1 MAKTIKFN
9 IRLNVDGK
17 EQIAVATAS
26 TKELAKAM
34 DKGGKS
40 TASFKNQITALGQT
54 VTTIKGLSDSM
65 GKLLGVMQGLTEAYN
80 TSQQVNTQLTTV
92 MRERM
97 DATDSDIAKVK
108 EVISAQKQLGVVSG
122 AVQMRGAQ
130 QIATFLSEK
139 ATLQTLIPAMN
150 NLIAQQ
156 KGLNA
161 TQEDAYSVANLM
173 GKAMQGQTTALKRVG
188 ITFDDYQKKVM
199 ETGTES
205 QRAAMLAE
213 IITANVGN
221 MNEELGKTDA
231 GKLKIASN
239 ELAAMKVRIG
249 AVVAQWL
256 PMVSMAAQSMMIAT
270 SVITLG
276 TSFRGL
282 VLTITK
288 AVAATKILN
297 AASTALRASK
307 IGLSAVVTALSAK
320 LNGETVA
327 ATTAAV
333 ATRTLGMAVKGLMI
347 ASGVGIAI
355 AVLSTA
361 FEALASSSSSAEDAQ
376 AKLEAEQEASREA
389 AKQEA
394 KEIASVTGEVENN
407 IAALKNFHGSKADEK
422 KLVDEMNAKY
432 GEAMGYYST
441 VSQWYTAL
449 TANSKTYCAQMVNE
463 IRMRNLANQ
472 AAEAEADAHN
482 IAYDETGKRR
492 VYSGKNRTRRVW
504 KSANGAG
511 NYQVD
516 EEIAGSSDKA
526 KAQTA
531 YNRAIAKRN
540 SAKRQMEALMGNTY
554 TYKHT
559 QGYSP
564 TMPTAG
570 GGKSGGKSGGGG
582 KKTVKPGTVDWYE
595 NAIKGQESIIN
606 SSATTATQV
615 DAARTKIAQLK
626 HDLQELKIKLGIEDV
641 PTIEVEKKAEN
652 ICDTIKEKMDE
663 FNKNFTPL
671 STDSSNDKLAS
682 YQGASSE
689 IGNIQEK
696 YEIGIIGA
704 DEAQRQIDL
713 INDELEQMGM
723 KPIKI
728 DIDTGQALEA
738 LDSLGSVNISSMDS
752 ITDNLNSLKQL
763 SNMTGGGMAVAGESA
778 IMLGQALQQLGSD
791 SAEAKAGMILA
802 AVGNIALSFAK
813 AMNSASSNWVTWLA
827 FAISGTATMASTIAQ
842 INRYAT
848 GGIIGGNS
856 VSGDKMLARVNSGE
870 MILNRNQQ
878 SNLFKLL
885 NHQTQVPQGY
895 QMPRLDGAALSAIQP
910 QPVSV
915 QIHSKIRGGDIIQ
928 SVANTSRTMA
938 RSGRR
943 SNITV

>member
-26 TKELAKAM
+26 AKELAKAM

-54 VTTIKGLSDSM
+54 VTTIQGLSDSM
-65 GKLLGVMQGLTEAYN
+65 NKLLGVMQGLTEAYY
-80 TSQQVNTQLTTV
+80 TSEQVNTQLTTV

-108 EVISAQKQLGVVSG
+108 EVISAQKQLGVISG
-122 AVQMRGAQ
+122 SVQLRGAQ
-130 QIATFLSEK
+130 QIATFLTEK

-161 TQEDAYSVANLM
+161 TQEDAYGVANLM

-270 SVITLG
+270 SIVTLG

-282 VLTITK
+282 VLTVTK
-288 AVAATKILN
+288 SAAAVKILN
-297 AASTALRASK
+297 VATTSLRASK

-320 LNGETVA
+320 MNGETVA

-333 ATRTLGMAVKGLMI
+333 ATRTLGVAVKGLMI

-394 KEIASVTGEVENN
+394 KEIASVTGEVENH
-407 IAALKNFHGSKADEK
+407 ISALKNFKGSKADEK

-449 TANSKTYCAQMVNE
+449 TTNSKTYCSQLVNE

-472 AAEAEADAHN
+472 AAEADADAYN

-492 VYSGKNRTRRVW
+492 VYSKKNQTRRVW
-504 KSANGAG
+504 KSADGWG
-511 NYQVD
+511 SYQVD
-516 EEIAGSSDKA
+516 EEIAGSSQYA
-526 KAQTA
+526 KAQSD
-531 YNRAIAKRN
+531 YNKAIAKKKN
-540 SAKRQMEALMGNTY
+540 AQKQMEALMNNTY

-564 TMPTAG
+564 TMPTGG
-570 GGKSGGKSGGGG
+570 GGKSGGKSGGGTS
-582 KKTVKPGTVDWYE
+582 KTVKPGTVDWYE

-606 SSATTATQV
+606 SSATTEQQV
-615 DAARTKIAQLK
+615 ERAKSKIAVLK

-682 YQGASSE
+682 YQSASGE

-713 INDELEQMGM
+713 INKELEEMGM
-723 KPIKI
+723 KPIKV
-728 DIDTGQALEA
+728 DIDTSQALDA

-752 ITDNLNSLKQL
+752 ITDNLNSLKQV
-763 SNMTGGGMAVAGESA
+763 SKMTGGGMAVAGDSA

-802 AVGNIALSFAK
+802 AVGNIALSFAQ
-813 AMNSASSNWVTWLA
+813 AMNSASKNWVTWLA

-842 INRYAT
+842 INGYAT

-870 MILNRNQQ
+870 MILNRSQQ

-895 QMPRLDGAALSAIQP
+895 QMPRLDGTALSTIQP
-910 QPVSV
+910 QPVTV
-915 QIHSKIRGGDIIQ
+915 QLHSKIRGGDIIQ
-928 SVANTSRTMA
+928 SVANTTRTMA

-943 SNITV
+943 SKITV

>member
-54 VTTIKGLSDSM
+54 ITTIQGLSQSM
-65 GKLLGVMQGLTEAYN
+65 NSLLGVMQGLTDAYN
-80 TSQQVNTQLTTV
+80 TSQQVNTQLSTV

-97 DATDSDIAKVK
+97 DATDKDIAQVK
-108 EVISAQKQLGVVSG
+108 EVINAQKQLGVISG
-122 AVQMRGAQ
+122 SVQMRGAQ
-130 QIATFLSEK
+130 QVATFLTEK
-139 ATLQTLIPAMN
+139 STLQTLIPAMN

-161 TQEDAYSVANLM
+161 TQEDAYGVANLM
-173 GKAMQGQTTALKRVG
+173 GKAMQGQTSALKRVG
-188 ITFDDYQKKVM
+188 ITFDEYQKKVM

-239 ELAAMKVRIG
+239 EFAAMKVKIG
-249 AVVAQWL
+249 AVVSQWL

-276 TSFRGL
+276 TAFKGL
-282 VLTITK
+282 VLTVTK
-288 AVAATKILN
+288 TVAAMNILKN
-297 AASTALRASK
+297 ASTALRATK
-307 IGLSAVVTALSAK
+307 IGLTAVTATLSATMK
-320 LNGETVA
+320 GETVS

-333 ATRTLGMAVKGLMI
+333 ATRTLGVAIKGLMI

-361 FEALASSSSSAEDAQ
+361 FDALAASSSNAEDAQ
-376 AKLEAEQEASREA
+376 ARLEAEQEASREA

-407 IAALKNFHGSKADEK
+407 ITALKNFKGSKADEK
-422 KLVDEMNAKY
+422 KLVTEMNTKY
-432 GEAMGYYST
+432 GESMGYYST
-441 VSQWYTAL
+441 VAQWYTAL
-449 TANSKTYCAQMVNE
+449 TTNSKTYCAQMINE
-463 IRMRNLANQ
+463 IKIRNLANK
-472 AAEAEADAHN
+472 AAEAAAEAHD
-482 IAYDETGKRR
+482 IAFDETGKRR
-492 VYSGKNRTRRVW
+492 TYSNKNKTRRVW

-511 NYQVD
+511 SYQVD
-516 EEIAGSSDKA
+516 EEIAGSSDAA
-526 KAQTA
+526 KAQGA
-531 YNRAIAKRN
+531 YNRAIAKQKN
-540 SAKRQMEALMGNTY
+540 AQKQMEALMNNSY
-554 TYKHT
+554 TFQHT

-564 TMPTAG
+564 TSTATTGVKAG
-570 GGKSGGKSGGGG
+570 G
-582 KKTVKPGTVDWYE
+582 KTGSTTKTAKNGTVDWYE
-595 NAIKGQESIIN
+595 NAIKEQESIIN
-606 SSATTATQV
+606 STATTEAEVNKAQ
-615 DAARTKIAQLK
+615 TKIAVLK
-626 HDLQELKIKLGIEDV
+626 HDLQQLKIKLGIEDV
-641 PTIEVEKKAEN
+641 PTIEVKKKAEN
-652 ICDTIKEKMDE
+652 VCDTIKEKMND
-663 FNKNFTPL
+663 FNKNFTPI
-671 STDSSNDKLAS
+671 STDNSNNQLES
-682 YQGASSE
+682 YRGASGE

-713 INDELEQMGM
+713 INTELEKMGLN
-723 KPIKI
+723 PIKI
-728 DIDTGQALEA
+728 DLDTDQALEA
-738 LDSLGSVNISSMDS
+738 LDNLGSVNISSMAS
-752 ITDNLNSLKQL
+752 IEENLNSLKKVSKL
-763 SNMTGGGMAVAGESA
+763 TGGGMAAAGDAA
-778 IMLGQALQQLGSD
+778 IMLGQSLQQLGGD
-791 SAEAKAGMILA
+791 SAAAKAGMVLA
-802 AVGNIALSFAK
+802 AIGNIVLSFAQ
-813 AMNSASSNWVTWLA
+813 ALNSASSNWVTWLA
-827 FAISGTATMASTIAQ
+827 FAISGTATMASVISQ
-842 INRYAT
+842 ISGYAT

-895 QMPRLDGAALSAIQP
+895 QMPRLDGAALATLQP
-910 QPVSV
+910 QPVNV
-915 QIHSKIRGGDIIQ
+915 QLHSKIRGGDIIQ

-943 SNITV
+943 SKIAL